1 MKTLSMVTVLAL
13 VGLAAMP
20 AFAHERERDSDRN
33 TVHGRPTYALERSLR
48 DRGIMTA
55 GFEEWGA
62 LIRAWVP
69 NGKGGTSMVFLDPD
83 TLEPVTPGRS

>member
-1 MKTLSMVTVLAL
+1 MKTLSIVTVLAL
-13 VGLAAMP
+13 VGLTAVP
-20 AFAHERERDSDRN
+20 AFAAENELG
-33 TVHGRPTYALERSLR
+33 TVHDKPTIALERSLR
-48 DRGIMTA
+48 DRGIVTA